1 MPNQHNKIRRLA
13 PDLGSQ
19 PNSEGRVPSV
29 PLALAIPDQL
39 VHGGSRLYFVTLGV
53 LEQTND
59 RATFEKVT
67 AKYPDHE

>member
-1 MPNQHNKIRRLA
+1 MPYQHNKIGRLA
-13 PDLGSQ
+13 PDLGGQ

-39 VHGGSRLYFVTLGV
+39 VHSSSRLDSVPIGV